1 MQYATITISS
11 TVYQWPIDSRTLS
24 MGSETARAQFLKG
37 NETSPIL
44 IPEREPHAAEALQQR
59 HTVHAVKFG
68 MVVECLWQAVI
79 RNAAAQVVHMMHA
92 DVCCEPAQ
100 DSRQVVV

>member
-1 MQYATITISS
+1 MPRLRFLQPYTSGLLTLARS
-11 TVYQWPIDSRTLS
+11 QWV
-24 MGSETARAQFLKG
+24 SETARAQFLKG
-37 NETSPIL
+37 NEASPIL

-68 MVVECLWQAVI
+68 VVVECPWQAVI
-79 RNAAAQVVHMMHA
+79 RDAAAQVVDMMHA
-92 DVCCEPAQ
+92 DVCREPAQ